1 MNRIL
6 AKKTGNNNHI
16 LFIIL
21 GAIHGNEPVG
31 VKAIEKLFSVL
42 ENVSING
49 TLVGIIGNKKAYS
62 KGVRF
67 IEHDLNRLFHEN
79 TIEESYKK
87 KKPTNEYKELV
98 ELLVCIKNEIKQ
110 TQPKK
115 IFLIDVHSTSADSP
129 LFSIVNNDTSI
140 WKLATEMNVPVVTGM
155 VGKLMGGSTL
165 DYFITDNFNIPF
177 NTISI
182 EAGQHTDSATIQ
194 HAFLYLFKILQHVG
208 VIEKLPENQLD
219 NSLPVKNLPSVV
231 QFAYRHSII
240 FDDDFIMKPNYKSFQ
255 AVKKGEILGTDKNG
269 DVISTQDG
277 FILMPLYQKQ
287 GHDGF
292 FLVEEM

>member
-1 MNRIL
+1 MKRIL
-6 AKKTGNNNHI
+6 AKKNGNNNDI

-21 GAIHGNEPVG
+21 GAVHGNEPVG

-79 TIEESYKK
+79 TIEDSYKK

-98 ELLVCIKNEIKQ
+98 ELLDCIKNEIKQ

-115 IFLIDVHSTSADSP
+115 IFLIDIHSTSADSP

-155 VGKLMGGSTL
+155 IGKLMGGSTL

-182 EAGQHTDSATIQ
+182 EAGQHIDSATLPN
-194 HAFLYLFKILQHVG
+194 AFFYLLKMLQHVG
-208 VIEKLPENQLD
+208 VIEKFSEDQFD
-219 NSLPVKNLPSVV
+219 NISLKKNLPSLV
-231 QFAYRHSII
+231 QFAYRHAII
-240 FDDDFIMKPNYKSFQ
+240 LADNFIMKPEYKSFQ
-255 AVKKGEILGTDKNG
+255 AVKKGEILGSDKNG
-269 DVISTQDG
+269 DVISTQNG